1 MIRRFLDNEN
11 EKNKNEDLN
20 KDKIN
25 KKDVFKN
32 KKNDKIEINK
42 ILKKNQVVILAI
54 ALMLMTAGY
63 MNYTNNHEN
72 ENMLLAELGDAK
84 LVSANVQESNN
95 ILANEII
102 NNNDI
107 NQNETTN
114 VMLNENNNN
123 VDNTI
128 NNEITNEENIINNTS
143 NNVLVNNAST
153 ESISNDTQYEVSEEN
168 IIQNT
173 VETSADANN
182 STKEN
187 SDYFTKSK
195 LERET
200 MYSQMLESYQ
210 NILENEKIPSDQ
222 KGIAQN
228 EIKNINDT
236 KNAIM
241 IVENLLA
248 TKGFKNVIVFINDPS
263 INVVTEKENLTTE
276 EVAQIQNIVQRELK
290 ADIQNIH
297 ISSNKS

>member
-1 MIRRFLDNEN
+1 MIRRFLDNEK
-11 EKNKNEDLN
+11 EKNKNEDSN
-20 KDKIN
+20 KGKVN
-25 KKDVFKN
+25 KENLFKN

-84 LVSANVQESNN
+84 LVSANVQESSNLITNESEDNN
-95 ILANEII
+95 INSNEVANEMINDD
-102 NNNDI
+102 NNNS
-107 NQNETTN
+107 
-114 VMLNENNNN
+114 VNNN
-123 VDNTI
+123 VNDSINT
-128 NNEITNEENIINNTS
+128 ETSMEENIINNTAENNII
-143 NNVLVNNAST
+143 NNV
-153 ESISNDTQYEVSEEN
+153 IYENTSEN
-168 IIQNT
+168 ITENV
-173 VETSADANN
+173 VETSSNTTN
-182 STKEN
+182 SKET

-248 TKGFKNVIVFINDPS
+248 TKGFKNVIVFINEPS
-263 INVVTEKENLTTE
+263 INVVTEQENLTTE
-276 EVAQIQNIVQRELK
+276 EVAQIQNIVQRELN

-297 ISSNKS
+297 ISSNKG

>member
-1 MIRRFLDNEN
+1 MIRRFLDNEK
-11 EKNKNEDLN
+11 EKNKNEDSN
-20 KDKIN
+20 KGKVN
-25 KKDVFKN
+25 KENLFKN

-84 LVSANVQESNN
+84 LVSANVQESSNLITNESEDNN
-95 ILANEII
+95 INSNEVANEMINDD
-102 NNNDI
+102 NNNS
-107 NQNETTN
+107 
-114 VMLNENNNN
+114 VNNN
-123 VDNTI
+123 VNDSINT
-128 NNEITNEENIINNTS
+128 ETSMEENIINNTAENNII
-143 NNVLVNNAST
+143 NNVINENS
-153 ESISNDTQYEVSEEN
+153 SEN
-168 IIQNT
+168 ITENV
-173 VETSADANN
+173 VETSSNTTN
-182 STKEN
+182 SKET

-248 TKGFKNVIVFINDPS
+248 TKGFKNVIVFINEPS
-263 INVVTEKENLTTE
+263 INVVTEQENLTTE
-276 EVAQIQNIVQRELK
+276 EVAQIQNIVQRELN

-297 ISSNKS
+297 ISSNKG

>member
-1 MIRRFLDNEN
+1 MIRRFLDNEK
-11 EKNKNEDLN
+11 EKNKNEDSN
-20 KDKIN
+20 KGKVN
-25 KKDVFKN
+25 KENLFKN

-84 LVSANVQESNN
+84 LVSANVQESSNLITNESEDNN
-95 ILANEII
+95 INSNEVANEMI
-102 NNNDI
+102 ND
-107 NQNETTN
+107 
-114 VMLNENNNN
+114 ENNNKN
-123 VDNTI
+123 NNVNNTVDNTII
-128 NNEITNEENIINNTS
+128 NNEITMEENIVNNTAENNIINNVINENS
-143 NNVLVNNAST
+143 S
-153 ESISNDTQYEVSEEN
+153 EN
-168 IIQNT
+168 ITENV
-173 VETSADANN
+173 VETSSNTTN
-182 STKEN
+182 SKET

-248 TKGFKNVIVFINDPS
+248 TKGFKNVIVFINEPS
-263 INVVTEKENLTTE
+263 INVVTEQENLTTE
-276 EVAQIQNIVQRELK
+276 EVAQIQNIVQRELN

-297 ISSNKS
+297 ISSNKG